1 VIETVE
7 IDEPL
12 GLDAYAEVIH
22 LAAAVRALREEAAP
36 LVARLRGRRLWMVNS
51 TAQGGGVAEM
61 LPKLV
66 SILNELGL
74 ETQWAVIGTDQPLF
88 FELTK
93 RIHNLIHGTGDPG
106 ITDEDAQL
114 YAAVS
119 SENAL
124 DLKGRMRKGDI
135 LAIHDPQPLGVGAML
150 KQELGIPFFFRCHIG
165 LDVDTPETRAAWNFL
180 QPYAE
185 PCDHSIFSAS
195 EYIPDF
201 LAGKAALI
209 RPALDP
215 LSYKNREFGV
225 HRVAG
230 ILRNAG
236 LVFSQHPSVPPAFD
250 EQVTRLRPDGEFAP
264 IDEATDIG
272 LLFRPIVTQISR
284 WDRLKG
290 FEPLLEGFLRLKS
303 ELRASTRDISDRHR
317 RRLEQV
323 RLVLAGP
330 DPAAVA
336 DDPEAQEVLED
347 LIGTYRRLGPAL
359 QEDVALLSLPM
370 GSRKHNALI
379 VNALQRC
386 SSVVV
391 QNSLREGFGLTVT
404 EAMWKQRAVIGS
416 QACGIRQQIRD
427 GIDGRLIADC
437 EDAEKIAGLLNEV
450 LDDVPGRSRYGRSAQ
465 LRVHDEFLVFTQAR
479 RWLEVLAEHAGA

>member
-1 VIETVE
+1 MIEIVE
-7 IDEPL
+7 VDEPL

-22 LAAAVRALREEAAP
+22 LTAAVRALREEAAP

-51 TAQGGGVAEM
+51 TAKGGGVAEM

-74 ETQWAVIGTDQPLF
+74 ETRWAVLGTDQPHF

-93 RIHNLIHGTGDPG
+93 RLHNLIHGTGDPG
-106 ITDEDAQL
+106 LTDEDVQL

-119 SENAL
+119 SENAV
-124 DLKGRMRKGDI
+124 DLKGRMRRGDI
-135 LAIHDPQPLGVGAML
+135 VAIHDPQPLGMGALL
-150 KQELGIPFFFRCHIG
+150 KRELGVPFFFRCHIG
-165 LDVDTPETRAAWNFL
+165 LDEQTPETRAAWNFL

-185 PCDHSIFSAS
+185 SCDYAIFSAS

-201 LAGKAALI
+201 LAAKAGLI

-236 LVFSQHPSVPPAFD
+236 LVFARHPVVPPPFE
-250 EQVTRLRPDGEFAP
+250 EQVTRLQPDGGFAP
-264 IDEATDIG
+264 VDEANDIG

-303 ELRASTRDISDRHR
+303 GVRAPAREISDRHR
-317 RRLEQV
+317 RRLEQA

-336 DDPEAQEVLED
+336 DDPEARDVLQD
-347 LIGTYRRLGPAL
+347 LIRIYRRLDPAL

-370 GSRKHNALI
+370 ASRKHNALI

-386 SSVVV
+386 SAVVV

-404 EAMWKQRAVIGS
+404 EAMWKQRAVLGS

-437 EDAEKIAGLLNEV
+437 EDARKIAGLLDEM
-450 LDDVPGRSRYGRSAQ
+450 LDDVPGRARYGRSAQ

-479 RWLEVLAEHAGA
+479 RWLEVLAERVGD

>member
-1 VIETVE
+1 MIENVE
-7 IDEPL
+7 VDEPL
-12 GLDAYAEVIH
+12 GLDAYAEVVH
-22 LAAAVRALREEAAP
+22 LTAAVRALREAAAP

-51 TAQGGGVAEM
+51 TAAGGGVAEM

-66 SILNELGL
+66 SLLNELGL

-88 FELTK
+88 FDLTK
-93 RIHNLIHGTGDPG
+93 RLHNLIHGTGDPG
-106 ITDEDAQL
+106 LTDEDAQL

-119 SENAL
+119 SENAV
-124 DLKGRMRKGDI
+124 DLKGRLRKSDI
-135 LAIHDPQPLGVGAML
+135 VVIHDPQPLGVGAQL

-165 LDVDTPETRAAWNFL
+165 LDEETPETRAAWNFL

-185 PCDHSIFSAS
+185 PCDYAVFSAS
-195 EYIPDF
+195 EYIPGF
-201 LAGKAALI
+201 LAAKAGLI

-225 HRVAG
+225 HKVAG

-236 LVFSQHPSVPPAFD
+236 LVFSRHPVVPPPF
-250 EQVTRLRPDGEFAP
+250 EELVTRLRPDGNFAP
-264 IDEATDIG
+264 LDEASDIW

-284 WDRLKG
+284 WDGLKG
-290 FEPLLEGFLRLKS
+290 FEPLLEGFVRLKS
-303 ELRASTRDISDRHR
+303 ELRTRAGDISERHR
-317 RRLEQV
+317 RRLEHA

-336 DDPEAQEVLED
+336 DDPEAQEVLQD
-347 LIGTYRRLGPAL
+347 LIRIYRRLDPAL

-386 SSVVV
+386 SAVVV
-391 QNSLREGFGLTVT
+391 QNSLQEGFGLTVT
-404 EAMWKQRAVIGS
+404 EAMWKQRAVLGS
-416 QACGIRQQIRD
+416 RACGIRQQIRD
-427 GIDGRLIADC
+427 GVDGRLIADC
-437 EDAEKIAGLLNEV
+437 EDTQQIAGLLDQV
-450 LDDVPGRSRYGRSAQ
+450 LDDVPGRARYGRSAR

-479 RWLEVLAEHAGA
+479 RWLEVLAEHVKG